1 MTYQENVMKS
11 QQDLRCE
18 INQCAIRMESRVVQL
33 GDHVGANLRTKM
45 RTDVH
50 EGANGIWVDVDACDV
65 SISRIRTALRE
76 AGIKEKQ
83 VPVRPNGKTIAIAAA
98 E

>member
-1 MTYQENVMKS
+1 MKS
-11 QQDLRCE
+11 QQDLLYE
-18 INQCAIRMESRVVQL
+18 INQRAIRMESRVVQL

-50 EGANGIWVDVDACDV
+50 ESANGIWVDVDAYDV

-76 AGIKEKQ
+76 AGITEGQ
-83 VPVRPNGKTIAIAAA
+83 VPVRLNGKTIAVVYA